1 MATIAI
7 SSTVKEKINML
18 SARMIHSGRF
28 GVNLL
33 LFGFSINTA
42 IYPIPALSSTTKPAQ
57 NSIIDQATVRILTPG
72 GSGSGVLV
80 QKDKGLY
87 TVLTTAHV
95 VECRGGVF
103 NGDEID
109 VQVASGLVYSVK
121 SQDVQCPSLPTEG
134 SMERSL
140 CDEGKRKEPW
150 AIDIATLRF
159 RSENNYLVASKHG
172 IVRDR
177 GISVIIS
184 GYPQE
189 SGRLIKVTSNGQ
201 TTIPPSLVE
210 NTCQGYGLR
219 YLADTR
225 VGMSGGGVWNA
236 RNELVGIHGYRET
249 IADRV
254 AASYSLA
261 IPVSYW
267 MNSAHFSRT
276 RAPLNESFNRSNARI
291 ISAPDF
297 ASQGLSLMNAA
308 TSEDIASS
316 RKTDLLAKAI
326 NNFSQARQA
335 DPKQPAYFA
344 REAQAYLLLYE
355 MDQRRSDLES
365 AFDLANQAIRISR
378 RWSRSYDAQYEVLRA
393 SIHASAGN
401 LHKALEDINTRLD
414 RAPRD
419 VEALRDKANYL
430 LKLNRL
436 RESYD
441 VLNQAIA
448 YNPSSPRLYND
459 RGYLYQRA
467 SLMRSACR
475 DWQAAIKLA
484 IAFKSKGSIYAQE
497 GANQI
502 VRARQAY
509 NQNC

>member
-1 MATIAI
+1 
-7 SSTVKEKINML
+7 
-18 SARMIHSGRF
+18 
-28 GVNLL
+28 
-33 LFGFSINTA
+33 
-42 IYPIPALSSTTKPAQ
+42 
-57 NSIIDQATVRILTPG
+57 
-72 GSGSGVLV
+72 
-80 QKDKGLY
+80 
-87 TVLTTAHV
+87 
-95 VECRGGVF
+95 
-103 NGDEID
+103 
-109 VQVASGLVYSVK
+109 
-121 SQDVQCPSLPTEG
+121 
-134 SMERSL
+134 
-140 CDEGKRKEPW
+140 
-150 AIDIATLRF
+150 
-159 RSENNYLVASKHG
+159 
-172 IVRDR
+172 
-177 GISVIIS
+177 
-184 GYPQE
+184 
-189 SGRLIKVTSNGQ
+189 
-201 TTIPPSLVE
+201 
-210 NTCQGYGLR
+210 
-219 YLADTR
+219 
-225 VGMSGGGVWNA
+225 
-236 RNELVGIHGYRET
+236 
-249 IADRV
+249 
-254 AASYSLA
+254 
-261 IPVSYW
+261 
-267 MNSAHFSRT
+267 
-276 RAPLNESFNRSNARI
+276 
-291 ISAPDF
+291 
-297 ASQGLSLMNAA
+297 MNAA
-308 TSEDIASS
+308 TSEEITSS